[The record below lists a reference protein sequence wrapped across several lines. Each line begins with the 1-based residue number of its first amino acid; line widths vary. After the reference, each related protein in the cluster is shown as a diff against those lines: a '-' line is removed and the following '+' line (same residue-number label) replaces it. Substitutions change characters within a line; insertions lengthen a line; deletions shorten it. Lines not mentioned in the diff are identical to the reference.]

1 MNWKLIDDRRLI
13 AEIPD
18 ELIVTLKYT
27 NEAIPALAIGDEIEV
42 PIVGTRVIAE
52 VLVTMSATLA
62 GSVASYTLL
71 LVPREVFEVRKA
83 ALVKLLRQ

>member
-13 AEIPD
+13 AEIPE

-27 NEAIPALAIGDEIEV
+27 NEAVPALVIGDEIEV

-71 LVPREVFEVRKA
+71 LVPKEVFEVRKA
-83 ALVKLLRQ
+83 AAVKLLKQ

>member
-13 AEIPD
+13 AEIPE

-27 NEAIPALAIGDEIEV
+27 NEAVPALAIGEEIEV

-71 LVPREVFEVRKA
+71 LVPRAVFEVRKA
-83 ALVKLLRQ
+83 EVVKLLKQ

>member
-1 MNWKLIDDRRLI
+1 MQWKLIDDRRLI

-27 NEAIPALAIGDEIEV
+27 NEAVPTLVIGDEIEV

-71 LVPREVFEVRKA
+71 LVPREVFEARKTQV
-83 ALVKLLRQ
+83 VKLLKQ